1 MMSGLISFLSG
12 SVFRMVWG
20 EIASFVTKHQ
30 EYKQELELTKLQA
43 SIANDTHT
51 RNLEALKLQHSLGI
65 EQIYVQ
71 QEATN
76 AEGELDAWV
85 AASKAI
91 NTKSGVKWI
100 DGWNQA
106 IRPAIASIAILCI
119 VVEIVMLGYL
129 TEFHREVFG
138 AALGLFLADRALSKR
153 GK

>member
-1 MMSGLISFLSG
+1 MSGLISFLTG

-20 EIASFVTKHQ
+20 EFAAFITKHQ
-30 EYKQELELTKLQA
+30 EYKQEIELTKLQA
-43 SIANDTHT
+43 TIANETHA
-51 RNLEALKLQHSLGI
+51 RNLEALKIQHNLGV
-65 EQIYVQ
+65 ERIYVQ
-71 QEATN
+71 QEVTN

-85 AASKAI
+85 EA
-91 NTKSGVKWI
+91 TKSINIKTGVKWI

-106 IRPAIASIAILCI
+106 IRPAIATIAIMCI
-119 VVEIVMLGYL
+119 VVEIFMLGYL

>member
-1 MMSGLISFLSG
+1 MSGLISFLGG
-12 SVFRMVWG
+12 SVFRMMWG
-20 EIASFVTKHQ
+20 EVAAFITKHQ

-91 NTKSGVKWI
+91 NVKSGIAWI
-100 DGWNQA
+100 DGWNQS
-106 IRPAIASIAILCI
+106 IRPAVATVAVIAMVGEIIL
-119 VVEIVMLGYL
+119 LGHL
-129 TEFHREVFG
+129 TDFHQEVFG

>member
-1 MMSGLISFLSG
+1 MSGLISFLTG

-20 EIASFVTKHQ
+20 EFAAFITKHQ
-30 EYKQELELTKLQA
+30 EYKQEIELTKLQA
-43 SIANDTHT
+43 TIANETHA
-51 RNLEALKLQHSLGI
+51 RNLEALKIQHNLGV
-65 EQIYVQ
+65 ERIYVQ
-71 QEATN
+71 QEVTN

-85 AASKAI
+85 GA
-91 NTKSGVKWI
+91 TKSINIKTGVKWI

-106 IRPAIASIAILCI
+106 IRPAIATIAIMCI
-119 VVEIVMLGYL
+119 VVEIFMLGYL